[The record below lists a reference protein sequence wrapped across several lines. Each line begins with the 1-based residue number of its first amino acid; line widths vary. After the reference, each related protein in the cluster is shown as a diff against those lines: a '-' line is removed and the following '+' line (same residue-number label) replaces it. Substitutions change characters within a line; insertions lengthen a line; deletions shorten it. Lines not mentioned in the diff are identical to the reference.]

1 MRWTEGEGELE
12 DQGEGGGRVSR
23 VWADVRDGR
32 GGETRGSR
40 GGRRRASQEWAGWK
54 RRGGLVRY
62 EGEGKLEGR
71 G

>member
-40 GGRRRASQEWAGWK
+40 GGRRKG
-54 RRGGLVRY
+54 
-62 EGEGKLEGR
+62 
-71 G
+71 